1 MRELFMGA
9 VAGAALF
16 VAACSAEEAP
26 APVAEPAA
34 PAGRARLP
42 IGEITRAD
50 VPALMDAI
58 YPDGAPPTVKDL
70 GLFVTGERVGLLTGA
85 DNAEA
90 CADCTGSV
98 SLFYLIRTEA
108 GFELQA
114 DYRDFHA
121 SGSGGSLSPDLRFV
135 SLGGLEGRPV
145 HAGLIDVKR
154 VEGPGCSART
164 ISVHILTEAGPRA
177 ALEAPFGYI
186 KGAERVSAEVVK
198 PEPYQAELAISY
210 TSRSDDFVTP
220 YLFMGQTLRSTF
232 PVPRWTQ
239 TTC

>member
-1 MRELFMGA
+1 MRPFVIGVVA
-9 VAGAALF
+9 VAALF
-16 VAACSAEEAP
+16 AAGCSAEEP
-26 APVAEPAA
+26 PPPVAEPAA
-34 PAGRARLP
+34 PAGPARLP
-42 IGEITRAD
+42 IGEITQAD
-50 VPALMDAI
+50 VPALMAGI
-58 YPDGAPPTVKDL
+58 YPDGEPPTVENL
-70 GLFVTGERVGLLTGA
+70 GLFVIGERVGLVTGA
-85 DNAEA
+85 DNAES
-90 CADCTGSV
+90 CADCKGSV

-121 SGSGGSLSPDLRFV
+121 SGSGGKLSADLKFV
-135 SLGGLEGRPV
+135 SLGRLEGRPV

-154 VEGPGCSART
+154 VGSAGCSAQT
-164 ISVHILTEAGPRA
+164 ITVHIFTEAGPRA

-186 KGAERVSAEVVK
+186 KDAERVSAEMVK

-210 TSRSDDFVTP
+210 TSRSDEFVTP

-232 PVPRWTQ
+232 PVPGWTR